1 MKKILLFFLLVSAGS
16 IWGQN
21 HPIEYYFSV
30 GVSTKDSLIM
40 YAKELLELSGHTYHY
55 VGEAEGNWGSGLGST
70 FLMFER
76 EEKYWDG
83 STLKGYVKYGGY
95 RLPDRVEN
103 GIAFLDDIPPEQ
115 QKARYGLSACHGEF
129 EDMYTIWSKY
139 IDPENA
145 DREQLRSNGYVKGP
159 GRRKLNWPG
168 IYKVREGASGEG
180 VWTYKFAISGWRT
193 LDVSYHSINAW
204 SGNSLD

>member
-1 MKKILLFFLLVSAGS
+1 MNKLLLYILALWPFAGWAQDRMMQDYFGTYPTLDSAIVVAGEFLS
-16 IWGQN
+16 
-21 HPIEYYFSV
+21 
-30 GVSTKDSLIM
+30 
-40 YAKELLELSGHTYHY
+40 LSGHQYHY
-55 VGEAEGNWGSGLGST
+55 IREEKDNRGIKWLV
-70 FLMFER
+70 FER

>member
-55 VGEAEGNWGSGLGST
+55 VGEAEANWGSGLGSI

-83 STLKGYVKYGGY
+83 STVKGYVLYGGY

-115 QKARYGLSACHGEF
+115 KKMRYGVRACHG
-129 EDMYTIWSKY
+129 
-139 IDPENA
+139 
-145 DREQLRSNGYVKGP
+145 
-159 GRRKLNWPG
+159 
-168 IYKVREGASGEG
+168 
-180 VWTYKFAISGWRT
+180 
-193 LDVSYHSINAW
+193 
-204 SGNSLD
+204 